1 MNVFTFGSVMGC
13 MGAALLGFF
22 VGPFGCG
29 SVPGKGTAES
39 FEELSTAIC
48 APAAGGFTLEIDNEF
63 FPLPPGRTLELEG
76 DEDNGTIEHVTI
88 EVTNETQ
95 VVGGVTTRV
104 VVETTQ
110 ENGVVVEVA
119 RDFFVQASDG
129 SVCYYGEEVDN
140 YEGGVV
146 ANHDG
151 SWKAGEGENRPGII
165 MPAAPRVETRFQ
177 QESAPGVGEDVS
189 AIVGV
194 GETVREPA
202 GQFENVVHTLDWNP
216 LEGQTSADGEE
227 KFFAP
232 GIGPIEDDVVE
243 LLSVTN

>member
-1 MNVFTFGSVMGC
+1 MTLIKIIGFTGLGV
-13 MGAALLGFF
+13 AALWLSFLG
-22 VGPFGCG
+22 PSGCG
-29 SVPGKGTAES
+29 KVVGKGTAEG

-48 APAAGGFTLEIDNEF
+48 APDAGGFTLEIDNEF
-63 FPLPPGRTLELEG
+63 FPLPPGRVLELEG
-76 DEDNGTIEHVTI
+76 DEDDGTITHVTI

-104 VVETTQ
+104 VVETTKGDG
-110 ENGVVVEVA
+110 EVVEVA

-140 YEGGVV
+140 YVGGVV
-146 ANHDG
+146 TNHDG
-151 SWKAGEGENRPGII
+151 SWKAGEGENLPGII
-165 MPAAPRVETRFQ
+165 MPAAPRSETRFA
-177 QESAPGVGEDVS
+177 QENAPGVAGDLS
-189 AIVGV
+189 AIIGT
-194 GETVREPA
+194 GETVNEPA
-202 GQFENVVHTLDWNP
+202 GKFENVVHTLDWNP

-232 GIGPIEDDVVE
+232 GIGLVEDDVVE